1 MMMMT
6 IDDWW
11 MIDDDLWR
19 LMTIDDWR
27 WLWLTIDDDSSSS
40 RRRVMTLVSHKTAY
54 SSAECSRDKPSFSF
68 VRGQDSTMWD
78 DDWWLMMMTT
88 IDDDDDDDT
97 VIEISSG
104 RCVDG
109 SGKAADESLSQA
121 VEPRYS
127 RSRQRRSPTC
137 RGRSVCMVVLLY
149 YHVLLLPCQIFTHW
163 RRKLWGTGARAPPPS
178 HWSLHLYTNWAIT
191 IYV

>member
-1 MMMMT
+1 
-6 IDDWW
+6 
-11 MIDDDLWR
+11 
-19 LMTIDDWR
+19 
-27 WLWLTIDDDSSSS
+27 
-40 RRRVMTLVSHKTAY
+40 
-54 SSAECSRDKPSFSF
+54 
-68 VRGQDSTMWD
+68 
-78 DDWWLMMMTT
+78 MMMTT

-137 RGRSVCMVVLLY
+137 RGRSVCMVVLVY
-149 YHVLLLPCQIFTHW
+149 HHVLLLPCQIFTHW
-163 RRKLWGTGARAPPPS
+163 RRKLWGTGARAPPPLPLELARVHQLGNYYLRITAVGSDRLLVNTFFCSS
-178 HWSLHLYTNWAIT
+178 HKLTVAKVDLTLVYYIIFTYKHQ
-191 IYV
+191 